1 MESFNSLKKIYNEV
15 KQAADLSKMLL
26 YVVGNKNDQYEHEQ
40 VKKDIALQYSK
51 SINATYR
58 CVSALKSEGINELF
72 DYIGRSFFIKDN
84 KDPNQQ
90 KESEESNNKDTS
102 IKLDQKKTKPK
113 KKIVVNILKLNNYNI
128 NYRLIFIVISLR

>member
-72 DYIGRSFFIKDN
+72 DCIGRSFFIKDN
-84 KDPNQQ
+84 KDNKDPNQH

-113 KKIVVNILKLNNYNI
+113 KKNCC
-128 NYRLIFIVISLR
+128 